1 MSINSIYNYIKRI
14 ENALSTPESPEN
26 QFLNVELYKNK
37 EFNLKSFTLS
47 IFSKI
52 SNTSK
57 LLLELKN
64 TIERT
69 KNEIVEQINSN
80 FNNYVTL
87 ISKLQT
93 IDFLI
98 DNINSSLENIKSKIN
113 SELDLVAK
121 YENELMQMLNF
132 INENDKEIRNVN
144 EYIQKYENKIKCENF
159 IEKIENFLKDNQS
172 GIQDK
177 NYTVIRKLINILINF
192 YTIKEKGIDFENEKN
207 ILINTSSEKYMK
219 IINDILKSTSQ
230 SYFNGNV
237 NNNITMK
244 LNSNLLSLINKLY
257 AVQKNEVNLYEMIFD
272 NYVKNEINKI
282 FEKNITIPKVIAE
295 IESIIYCEK
304 YKVLIKEF
312 NNPKFLHICFI
323 IPFINKFSN
332 DKFLFNC
339 SDSIQFKDNY
349 ISILSFFNK
358 YNIEEIVGAV
368 KNFLQ
373 MFSFFTYFQYV
384 QNNISTKLLGLVD
397 VDYSN
402 DKDNLTTFTN
412 SIFNYLEAIKE
423 IAGKKN
429 IFIKNLPNFLNFIL
443 QCSIFIQT
451 KIKNFEKNSEIIK
464 LYHSTSNDNLNFE
477 ISGKD
482 KEKIENYLKIVQNL
496 REYFK
501 INGEFSDA
509 TCEIAKRE
517 IFLCE
522 NENEKK
528 NILNGIQNICNEIA
542 KLSS

>member
-57 LLLELKN
+57 LLSELKN

-113 SELDLVAK
+113 SELDLVVK
-121 YENELMQMLNF
+121 YENELTQMLNF
-132 INENDKEIRNVN
+132 INENDKEIKNVN
-144 EYIQKYENKIKCENF
+144 EYIQKYENKIKCENL

-177 NYTVIRKLINILINF
+177 NYTIIRKLLNLLTNF

-207 ILINTSSEKYMK
+207 ILINTSSEKYME
-219 IINDILKSTSQ
+219 IINDILKYTSQ
-230 SYFNGNV
+230 SYFNA
-237 NNNITMK
+237 NNKIAMK
-244 LNSNLLSLINKLY
+244 LNSNLLSLINKLF
-257 AVQKNEVNLYEMIFD
+257 AIQKNEVNLYETIYD
-272 NYVKNEINKI
+272 NYVKNEINKV
-282 FEKNITIPKVIAE
+282 FEKNITIPKVISE
-295 IESIIYCEK
+295 IEGIIDSEK
-304 YKVLIKEF
+304 YKVLINEF
-312 NNPKFLHICFI
+312 NNPKFLQICFI

-349 ISILSFFNK
+349 ISVLSFFNK
-358 YNIEEIVGAV
+358 YNIEEIVGGV
-368 KNFLQ
+368 KSFLQ

-384 QNNISTKLLGLVD
+384 QNNMSTKLLGLVD

-402 DKDNLTTFTN
+402 DKDNLTIFTN
-412 SIFNYLEAIKE
+412 CIFNYLKEIKE
-423 IAGKKN
+423 ITEKKN

-443 QCSIFIQT
+443 QCFIFIQK
-451 KIKNFEKNSEIIK
+451 KIKNFENNSEIIK
-464 LYHSTSNDNLNFE
+464 LYHITSNDNLNFE

-482 KEKIENYLKIVQNL
+482 KEKIANYLKVVQNL
-496 REYFK
+496 KEYFK
-501 INGEFSDA
+501 VDGKFCND

-522 NENEKK
+522 SENEKN
-528 NILNGIQNICNEIA
+528 NILNGIKNICNEIT